1 MGVFARGGNPRA
13 PPPPPPYPFRS
24 HPNTFPPPP
33 DAQNIVVNHHH
44 MPHAPAALEE
54 VVPQG
59 WTKFG
64 PDEEGDVWYVD
75 QEGNSHWTL
84 PGASTSV

>member
-1 MGVFARGGNPRA
+1 MCAFLKAAATPAR
-13 PPPPPPYPFRS
+13 PPPLTPSAHIRIPS
-24 HPNTFPPPP
+24 PPP